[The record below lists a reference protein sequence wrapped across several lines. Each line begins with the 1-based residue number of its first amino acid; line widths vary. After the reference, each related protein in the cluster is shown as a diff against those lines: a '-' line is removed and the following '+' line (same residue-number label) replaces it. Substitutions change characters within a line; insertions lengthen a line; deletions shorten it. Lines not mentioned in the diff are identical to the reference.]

1 HNLRLNSASKITS
14 FRDTPAWTAPHPGM
28 VSIVIPVFN
37 ESANLGALWTRLLP
51 VLEGLSRPW
60 ETVFV
65 DDGSID
71 DSLVIMREIA
81 GAQAGRVRVVE
92 LARNFGQHAAI
103 LAGFRQV
110 RGEVVVTLDADL
122 QNPPEEIP
130 RLLAAIDAGN
140 DVVGGWR
147 EERQDE
153 SWRKYASRMH
163 NRLTSVIVGVPMH
176 DYGCMLRAYRR
187 HIVDT
192 VVDCDEKAAF
202 VPALANSFAKRV
214 TEIRVA
220 HAERAE
226 GKSKYNLLRLAT
238 LSLNLITGFSLLPI
252 QTLSLAG
259 IGIFVLDAILVA
271 VLILHRLIFGPQQE
285 GALWSLFAILFLFV
299 GFQFLAFG
307 LIGEY
312 VGRIYIEVRRR
323 PTYIVRGVHGDRDEH
338 ADHEDH
344 APEDRG

>member
-1 HNLRLNSASKITS
+1 MTS
-14 FRDTPAWTAPHPGM
+14 FRDTPARIPAQEGM

-60 ETVFV
+60 EAVFV

-71 DSLVIMREIA
+71 DSLVILREIA
-81 GAQAGRVRVVE
+81 LAQAGRVRVVE

-110 RGEVVVTLDADL
+110 RGEVIVTLDADL

-252 QTLSLAG
+252 QALSLAG

-271 VLILHRLIFGPQQE
+271 VLVLHRLIFGPQQE
-285 GALWSLFAILFLFV
+285 GALWLLFAILFLFV
-299 GFQFLAFG
+299 GLMFLAFG

-323 PTYIVRGVHGDRDEH
+323 PTYIVRDVHGDHKD
-338 ADHEDH
+338 A
-344 APEDRG
+344 APEARG